1 MATVYERDM
10 TITHKE
16 FLRLLPKAI
25 NGLDYQLNG
34 NQIDIVGDGRSIKIS
49 LAKESIRKIASL
61 ALPVTLVRIELH
73 GFDETEKVKFMSRFD
88 LSYQKGGG

>member
-1 MATVYERDM
+1 M

-34 NQIDIVGDGRSIKIS
+34 NQIDIVDAGRSIKIK
-49 LAKESIRKIASL
+49 LAEESIRKIASL
-61 ALPVTLVRIELH
+61 ALPVTLVHIELRNFSEAE
-73 GFDETEKVKFMSRFD
+73 GLKFMSRFN
-88 LSYQKGGG
+88 LAYQKGGG